1 MAKFEDRTKRLEE
14 IVTILEKG
22 DEDLDKSL
30 KLFEEGL
37 QLSKQLKDE
46 LKEYEKKI
54 EELTKDDSG
63 SETI

>member
-1 MAKFEDRTKRLEE
+1 MAKFEDRMKRLEE
-14 IVTILEKG
+14 IVTILEKS

>member
-1 MAKFEDRTKRLEE
+1 MAKFEDRMKRLEE

>member
-1 MAKFEDRTKRLEE
+1 MAKFEDRMKRLEE

-63 SETI
+63 SEAI

>member
-1 MAKFEDRTKRLEE
+1 MAKFEDRMKRLEE

-22 DEDLDKSL
+22 DEDLDKSW

>member
-1 MAKFEDRTKRLEE
+1 MAKFEDRMKRLEE

-22 DEDLDKSL
+22 DEDIDKSL